1 MSGGSTLVVVDRA
14 GELPPEVGGAKVLTA
29 SSYLSD
35 DAPFAHGTRVI
46 NLCRYDRYQS
56 DGYYVSLLAEARGHV
71 SLPEMRLLGD
81 LQGDPPATLTDDP
94 AFGDLVQT
102 ELATHPRKTYT
113 LDAIF
118 GVDPSHGHDELAAEV
133 FTRLHAPAMRVGFVK
148 RKNRWHV
155 ARARA
160 RVLGELSANERS
172 LLVAE
177 LESYLERTA
186 PPTAT
191 NAHAPSPSLAI
202 LYNADEPNPPSN
214 APALRKFKDVGRA
227 LGMRV
232 DFLRRNEIHRLAE
245 FSALFIRDTTNVDH
259 YTYDFA
265 RRAVDLGL
273 VVIDDPDSI
282 LKCTNKV
289 FLHELLARHR
299 ILVPRT
305 VVVHQRNR
313 GTVLSALGLP
323 CVLKQP
329 DSAFSLGVFKVET
342 AETLEQAL
350 STLLARSE
358 LVLAQEWLP
367 TTFDWRVGVLDRRP
381 IYVCKYFMAPG
392 HWQVVKHEHKRRVE
406 GSTAAMTV
414 GEAPRAVLDA
424 ALAAAN
430 LIGDGLYGVDIKESG
445 GKCYVMEVNDNPN
458 IDAGNEDAV
467 CKDVLYREIL
477 GVFLR
482 RIREGVAVKDA

>member
-1 MSGGSTLVVVDRA
+1 MSSESTLVVVDRA
-14 GELPPEVGGAKVLTA
+14 GELPPEVAGAKVLTA
-29 SSYLSD
+29 TSYLSD
-35 DAPFAHGTRVI
+35 DTPFAHGTRVI

-81 LQGDPPATLTDDP
+81 LQGDPPTTLTDDP

-102 ELATHPRKTYT
+102 ELAAHPRKTYT

-118 GVDPSHGHDELAAEV
+118 GVDPLHGHDELAAEV

-160 RVLGELSANERS
+160 RVLGDLSVNERS

-177 LESYLERTA
+177 LASYLGRTEPRTA
-186 PPTAT
+186 TK
-191 NAHAPSPSLAI
+191 AHAPSPSLAI
-202 LYNADEPNPPSN
+202 LYNADAPNPPSN
-214 APALRKFKDVGRA
+214 AAALRKFKDIGEA

-232 DFLRRNEIHRLAE
+232 ALLRKDEIHRLAE

-289 FLHELLARHR
+289 FLHELLARHQV
-299 ILVPRT
+299 LVPRT
-305 VVVHQRNR
+305 VVVHQRSR
-313 GTVLSALGLP
+313 GSVVSALGLP

-342 AETLEQAL
+342 VEALEQAL
-350 STLLARSE
+350 SALFARSK

-367 TTFDWRVGVLDRRP
+367 TTFDWRVGVLDRRA

-392 HWQVVKHEHKRRVE
+392 HWQVVKHEQKRRVE

-467 CKDVLYREIL
+467 SKDVLYREIL
-477 GVFLR
+477 GVILR

>member
-1 MSGGSTLVVVDRA
+1 MSTEATLVVVNRP

-29 SSYLSD
+29 RSYLSD
-35 DAPFAHGTRVI
+35 DTPFASGTRVI

-81 LQGDPPATLTDDP
+81 LHGDVPATLTDP
-94 AFGDLVQT
+94 AFGDLVQ
-102 ELATHPRKTYT
+102 EQLAQHPRKTYT

-118 GVDPSHGHDELAAEV
+118 GVDPSHGHDALAAEL
-133 FTRLHAPAMRVGFVK
+133 FARLPAPAMRVGFVK
-148 RKNRWHV
+148 RKNRWQV

-160 RVLGELSANERS
+160 RVLGDLSANERA
-172 LLVAE
+172 LLVSE
-177 LESYLERTA
+177 LESYLARTTPRTA
-186 PPTAT
+186 TKSRVPA
-191 NAHAPSPSLAI
+191 LAI
-202 LYNADEPNPPSN
+202 LYNEESPNPPSN
-214 APALRKFKDVGRA
+214 RAALWRFRDVGA
-227 LGMRV
+227 SLGMRV
-232 DFLRRNEIHRLAE
+232 TFLNKTEMHRLPE
-245 FSALFIRDTTNVDH
+245 FSGLFIRDTTNVDH

-265 RRAVDLGL
+265 RRAADLGL
-273 VVIDDPDSI
+273 VVIDDPSSI
-282 LKCTNKV
+282 MKCTNKV
-289 FLHELLARHR
+289 FLRELLARHQV
-299 ILVPRT
+299 LTPRT
-305 VVVHQRNR
+305 LVVHRQNR
-313 GTVLSALGLP
+313 GSVLGALGLP

-342 AETLEQAL
+342 PEALDQAL
-350 STLLARSE
+350 SALLAQSE

-367 TTFDWRVGVLDRRP
+367 TTFDWRVGVLDRRA

-392 HWQVVKHEHKRRVE
+392 HWQVVKHEAKRRVD

-414 GEAPRAVLDA
+414 GEAPREVLEA
-424 ALAAAN
+424 ALTAAN

-458 IDAGNEDAV
+458 IDAGNEDAI

-482 RIREGVAVKDA
+482 RMREGVAQKNG